1 MSRGEDPHSVV
12 IDQEAL
18 DLQPTIQSHGREDVI
33 LNLEPRHLGEKNPRL
48 EGNIAGNN
56 KDGQQGNYSK
66 REKNPR
72 LEGNIA
78 GNNKDHR
85 QQQGNYRETG
95 KTPRLKGNI
104 ADDNKDY
111 RQQQGNFRGTETTP
125 RLKGN
130 IADDKTEDDIVEI
143 DNLMMKWEEILKAGY
158 NFDKGNNVLFQK
170 GLF

>member
-18 DLQPTIQSHGREDVI
+18 DPKPTIQSPGREDVI
-33 LNLEPRHLGEKNPRL
+33 LNLEPRHLGDFTKREKNPKL

-56 KDGQQGNYSK
+56 KDQQQGNYSK

-78 GNNKDHR
+78 GNN
-85 QQQGNYRETG
+85 T
-95 KTPRLKGNI
+95 
-104 ADDNKDY
+104 DY
-111 RQQQGNFRGTETTP
+111 RQRNYRGTETTP
-125 RLKGN
+125 RLEEN
-130 IADDKTEDDIVEI
+130 IAGDKTNDDIVEI

-158 NFDKGNNVLFQK
+158 NFDKGNNVFFLYKSIFLNNIFIVFQMK
-170 GLF
+170 GQHFSV

>member
-18 DLQPTIQSHGREDVI
+18 GLQPTIQSHGREDVI

-48 EGNIAGNN
+48 EGNIGSNN
-56 KDGQQGNYSK
+56 KDQQQGNYSK

-72 LEGNIA
+72 LEGNTA

-85 QQQGNYRETG
+85 QQQGNFRETG
-95 KTPRLKGNI
+95 K
-104 ADDNKDY
+104 
-111 RQQQGNFRGTETTP
+111 TP

-170 GLF
+170 Y